1 MAGIAIITG
10 ASRGIGAATARL
22 AARRGWDV
30 CVNYLNAERPARALS
45 DEIRALGRHVIA
57 VKADMGVEAEIVRLF
72 ETVDRELGTPAA
84 VVCNAGIT
92 GKATRIAD
100 HDSAMLRRVL
110 DINLFGVMIC
120 AREAVRRMSAR
131 FGGKGG
137 AIVLLSSVA
146 AVIGGGGEW
155 LHYAASKG
163 AINTLTLGLAREVA
177 AEGIRVNAVSPG
189 IIDTEIH
196 AAAGRAERIPQLLP
210 LVPMQ
215 RIGTAE
221 EVAQAILW
229 LMSDEAPYAIGGV
242 LPVSGGR

>member
-1 MAGIAIITG
+1 MGGIAIITG

-30 CVNYLNAERPARALS
+30 CINYLTAESRAQSLA
-45 DEIRALGRHVIA
+45 DEVRRLGRRVCL
-57 VKADMGVEAEIVRLF
+57 VKADMGVEADIVRLF
-72 ETVDRELGTPAA
+72 ATADRELGTLDS

-92 GKATRIAD
+92 GKAGRIVDLDA
-100 HDSAMLRRVL
+100 AGLRRVL
-110 DINLFGVMIC
+110 DINLAGVMIC
-120 AREAVRRMSAR
+120 AREAVRRMSTR
-131 FGGKGG
+131 LGGKGG
-137 AIVLLSSVA
+137 SIVLLSSVA
-146 AVIGGGGEW
+146 AAIGGGGEW
-155 LHYAASKG
+155 LPYAASKG

-221 EVAQAILW
+221 EVAEAILW
-229 LMSDEAPYAIGGV
+229 LMSGEAPYAIGAV
-242 LPVSGGR
+242 LPISGGR